1 MFYKDGSIFTESEIK
16 ALNPNTSFP
25 TPFVAPSDYTVVF
38 ETPMPTVG
46 ELQAAYQ
53 YGTEMDSKGNR
64 VVKWLVRD
72 TFSDYV
78 NDEGVTVT
86 KAEQE
91 AEYMSVKIL
100 QVVKGIEQAVQSSI
114 NAKCVELGYDNENS
128 IAKYLVVDNPFYDE
142 CRSISLWIGAVWVYV
157 NQVKNDVEGGTRSMP
172 ATEELLAELPK
183 YGE

>member
-1 MFYKDGSIFTESEIK
+1 MYYKDNQLFTQSEIK
-16 ALNPNTSFP
+16 ALYPNTSFP

-38 ETPMPTVG
+38 ETPKPTCG
-46 ELQAAYQ
+46 ELEVAYQ
-53 YGTEMDSKGNR
+53 DGTELDSKGNR
-64 VVKWLVRD
+64 VIKWSIRD
-72 TFSDYV
+72 MFQDTEDK
-78 NDEGVTVT
+78 T

-91 AEYMSVKIL
+91 AEYMSVKIM
-100 QVVKGIEQAVQSSI
+100 QVVKGMEQAVQSSI

-128 IAKYLVVDNPFYDE
+128 IAKYLVVGNPFYDE